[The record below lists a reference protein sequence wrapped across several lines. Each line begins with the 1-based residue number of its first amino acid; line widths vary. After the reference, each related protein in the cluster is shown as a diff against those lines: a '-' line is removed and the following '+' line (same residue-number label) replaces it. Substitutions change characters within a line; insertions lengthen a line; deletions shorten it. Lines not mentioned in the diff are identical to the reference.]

1 MDTLYIFID
10 ETGSF
15 SYRDSLSYVGG
26 WVCNKQGLKNVGNKL
41 QQSVKRFNSYLKSK
55 DQSYDLKYPNHLHF
69 MPLHLRDLRTDKDL
83 AIPLVPKYAPVL
95 CQDIFDKFREDALL
109 VFKSSGK
116 PAIIA
121 NEQAAYID
129 ILRNTLIQLLDN
141 DPFVDYTHIKIII
154 GHRRAKFLYGREG
167 IENTWDYE
175 KYMAEKLAAELKEA
189 FEGLEKHINI
199 EFDEARL
206 NPALILADFYCGA
219 LRWNQNNYLKGYQN
233 CKTFPFA
240 NGYRVVGARLVQH
253 IKFLNEIDSISAA
266 VQCLE
271 VLSTN
276 SADSELKSILKRI
289 IGNLEPQQKSRLYS
303 TIINQMEGHLI
314 ENPDRYLYLDWVDNM
329 IGMVREILPSSPDD
343 MGHTELRL
351 EAACKL
357 NQIRITSHR
366 GQTTKG
372 LMQPYLDFLAIY
384 GNLAFENQM
393 EIMQQRIEAVL
404 MGSQVEASNTLQFEG
419 TEDILKETLDAYYH
433 MVGEKLKGSKA
444 KDSNMARLEGTLGQ
458 MYAFQ
463 YDLAGDD
470 IYFQVA
476 EDHLIKDVAA
486 CTPGTTFWRQGMGF
500 LTVLYWKKGDLSK
513 CHDNFLKETEQG
525 EISEKVVF
533 DLADSKRFYGHNRP
547 FLFLHH
553 LNLCALAGQM
563 GKKIQ
568 NLDKAKDFLISYG
581 NLDRYP
587 QMLSAKW
594 LGILCAMNKDYP
606 SALSMFNKALK
617 NENGGGFTIE
627 LLRLPIKLCRH
638 ICLKTMGKR
647 SNFSCENEVQQLEK
661 TQKGAEDTLNQLG
674 IEKYY
679 DEVNPGTLYEIGT
692 ILPFYYS

>member
-26 WVCNKQGLKNVGNKL
+26 WVSNKRGCFKKVENKF
-41 QQSVKRFNSYLKSK
+41 QQSVKKFNTYLKSK
-55 DQSYDLKYPNHLHF
+55 DQNYSLDYPTHTHF
-69 MPLHLRDLRTDKDL
+69 MPLHLKDLRTDKDL

-95 CQDIFDKFREDALL
+95 CQDIFDTLREETLL

-129 ILRNTLIQLLDN
+129 ILRNTLIQLLDE
-141 DPFVDYTHIKIII
+141 DQFVDYTHIKIII

-167 IENTWDYE
+167 MENTWDYE
-175 KYMAEKLAAELKEA
+175 KYMAEKLAVELKDA
-189 FEGLEKHINI
+189 FEGLEKHIKI

-206 NPALILADFYCGA
+206 NSGLILADFYCGA
-219 LRWNQNNYLKGYQN
+219 LRWSHNNYLESYQN
-233 CKTFPFA
+233 LKTYPFA
-240 NGYRVVGARLVQH
+240 NGYRRIGARLVQH

-276 SADSELKSILKRI
+276 SADSEMKSILKRI
-289 IGNLEPQQKSRLYS
+289 VGNLEPQQKSRLYS
-303 TIINQMEGHLI
+303 AIIDQMEEHLI
-314 ENPDRYLYLDWVDNM
+314 ENPDRYLYLDWVENM

-372 LMQPYLDFLAIY
+372 LMQTYLDFLEIY

-419 TEDILKETLDAYYH
+419 AEEILKETRDAYYH
-433 MVGEKLKGSKA
+433 MVGEKLKESKA

-463 YDLAGDD
+463 YDLSGDE
-470 IYFQVA
+470 IYYQFA
-476 EDHLIKDVAA
+476 EDHLLNDVSA
-486 CTPGTTFWRQGMGF
+486 CIPGSTFWRQGMGF

-513 CHDNFLKETEQG
+513 CCDNFLKESEQN
-525 EISEKVVF
+525 EARENDVF
-533 DLADSKRFYGHNRP
+533 DLADSKRPYGHQRP

-553 LNLCALAGQM
+553 LNLCALACYM
-563 GKKIQ
+563 GKKV
-568 NLDKAKDFLISYG
+568 
-581 NLDRYP
+581 
-587 QMLSAKW
+587 
-594 LGILCAMNKDYP
+594 
-606 SALSMFNKALK
+606 K
-617 NENGGGFTIE
+617 N
-627 LLRLPIKLCRH
+627 
-638 ICLKTMGKR
+638 
-647 SNFSCENEVQQLEK
+647 LEK
-661 TQKGAEDTLNQLG
+661 AR
-674 IEKYY
+674 
-679 DEVNPGTLYEIGT
+679 
-692 ILPFYYS
+692 